1 MSNQI
6 DSSDTRFLRG
16 DPQFQQMP
24 AKIRL
29 WVLESPNAATEFATF
44 FRRGGFIYKEEN
56 IKLPYFRETIPPRIV
71 VNGSEWEVLRQ
82 KDAPEWPQ
90 RELFGTL
97 AHEIGHDRF
106 NTGNAPFTGTT
117 AEEYVQYRSA
127 LEASAIFNAF
137 PIFKD
142 LENTPEF
149 KGPPF
154 GAIGYL
160 NSVELGALYGQWRH
174 GEMGDQAV
182 IDLMT
187 SKVPDARY
195 KLSRPVQD
203 MNRDGVLTHRDNY
216 LQDFEQYVKPRLA
229 LQSSIGHST
238 DLDDPSRTDH
248 RIAPPYQT
256 RAPAPEYRFFPRTPE
271 DDYVDAYLGAMD
283 RGDYA
288 ARLYLTEQYEQLP
301 HVHAL
306 QQEAREA
313 MLAEQQRLLEE
324 QIRQEQERQY
334 LAQQKQQEHSRGRGI
349 SL

>member
-1 MSNQI
+1 MTSRDIQYLEQNHEFLDMPSDIKFWIKASPHASN
-6 DSSDTRFLRG
+6 D
-16 DPQFQQMP
+16 
-24 AKIRL
+24 
-29 WVLESPNAATEFATF
+29 FAEF
-44 FRRGGFIYKEEN
+44 FRRDGAIKEEKN
-56 IKLPYFRETIPPRIV
+56 IELPYFQETTPPRIV
-71 VNGSEWEVLRQ
+71 VDASDWKVLRQ
-82 KDAPEWPQ
+82 KDASKWLQ

-106 NTGNAPFTGTT
+106 NTGNVPFTGTT

-142 LENTPEF
+142 LEKTPGF
-149 KGPPF
+149 KYPPF

-160 NSVELGALYGQWRH
+160 NQVELGALYGEWRH

-216 LQDFEQYVKPRLA
+216 LQDFEQYVKPRIA

-238 DLDDPSRTDH
+238 NLDDPSRTDH
-248 RIAPPYQT
+248 RIAPPDQSRSST
-256 RAPAPEYRFFPRTPE
+256 QEYRFFPRTPE
-271 DDYVDAYLGAMD
+271 DDYVDAYLDAMD
-283 RGDYA
+283 HGDYA
-288 ARLYLTEQYEQLP
+288 ARRYLTEQYEQLP
-301 HVHAL
+301 HVQAL

-334 LAQQKQQEHSRGRGI
+334 LAQQRQQEHSRGRGI